1 MLRGW
6 WERFTDGHR
15 LAEFL
20 PDAEGVI
27 ERRHS
32 PVAGLLI
39 VVVALV
45 FAGVL
50 AWSALTEVEQVVR
63 AEGQIEPADRVKV
76 INHPDGGRI
85 AEVNVVEGQQVAA
98 GAPLL
103 SFDAEQAQTKLV
115 ELTGHWQIRSI
126 ETARLQAEVA
136 GGDMVVEP
144 EVAQARPELI
154 AEQQALLTSRREAHQ
169 SRIQAL
175 AEATQ
180 QREKEL
186 QSVGAEI
193 DRLRASHGLL
203 KEQLDAIKGSGREG
217 PVSAAARGRGGTAA
231 ERSRRRHPA
240 GAGAAR
246 GRRGGAGRGR
256 RAAIRCSSAS
266 SARACSRSWR
276 RPGRSAT
283 N

>member
-1 MLRGW
+1 MVRGW

-39 VVVALV
+39 LVVAVV

-50 AWSALTEVEQVVR
+50 AGSALTEVEQVVR

-103 SFDAEQAQTKLV
+103 SFDAEQAQTRLV
-115 ELTGHWQIRSI
+115 ELTGHWQIRTI

-144 EVAQARPELI
+144 EVADARPELI
-154 AEQQALLTSRREAHQ
+154 AEQQALLPAGVRRTRAASR
-169 SRIQAL
+169 
-175 AEATQ
+175 
-180 QREKEL
+180 
-186 QSVGAEI
+186 
-193 DRLRASHGLL
+193 
-203 KEQLDAIKGSGREG
+203 
-217 PVSAAARGRGGTAA
+217 
-231 ERSRRRHPA
+231 RSRRPP
-240 GAGAAR
+240 
-246 GRRGGAGRGR
+246 
-256 RAAIRCSSAS
+256 SSAKRS
-266 SARACSRSWR
+266 SSPWAPRSTACAPAMACSRSSSTQFRDCLR
-276 RPGRSAT
+276 RACIRGCAWSRW
-283 N
+283 NGN

>member
-63 AEGQIEPADRVKV
+63 AEGQIEPADRVKMM
-76 INHPDGGRI
+76 NHPDGGRV

-136 GGDMVVEP
+136 GGGVVVEP
-144 EVAQARPELI
+144 EV
-154 AEQQALLTSRREAHQ
+154 
-169 SRIQAL
+169 
-175 AEATQ
+175 
-180 QREKEL
+180 
-186 QSVGAEI
+186 G
-193 DRLRASHGLL
+193 
-203 KEQLDAIKGSGREG
+203 
-217 PVSAAARGRGGTAA
+217 
-231 ERSRRRHPA
+231 
-240 GAGAAR
+240 
-246 GRRGGAGRGR
+246 
-256 RAAIRCSSAS
+256 
-266 SARACSRSWR
+266 
-276 RPGRSAT
+276 PGRSSSPSSRRC
-283 N
+283 